1 MLSSCFTY
9 GGGGQV
15 IRPDAALVEQRADA
29 RGRYTRDEKGGNPMK
44 IRHLL
49 DIRLDLF
56 DGGAAAG
63 GEGAGAAAPGGQA
76 GDGTKGGSQAS
87 PGHTRRGTSGEF
99 QNVLF
104 GKQEAPAAAGDGTGA
119 GVGQQQSSDAGSD
132 KDKGVQPTSDT
143 LESKRKAFRDL
154 VNGEYKDIFT
164 EETQRVIDR
173 RFRETKNL
181 EEQVQ
186 RSQPILDMLMQ
197 RYKIADGDPAKL
209 QAAIE
214 NDDAYW
220 SEAAE
225 EAGMSV
231 DQYKQFQRLQRENAV
246 LLNAQRQQRSQ
257 QAAQQQL
264 QRWYS
269 EAEQVKGLYPS
280 FDLNAEVKN
289 PQFLSMLKAGV
300 PVQHAYEVV
309 HMDEI
314 KAGVAQLTAQA
325 TEKQVVDGIR
335 AKGTRPQ
342 ENGTTAQSAF
352 TVKDDV
358 SKLSKKDR
366 AEIARR
372 VARGEH
378 ITF

>member
-1 MLSSCFTY
+1 
-9 GGGGQV
+9 
-15 IRPDAALVEQRADA
+15 
-29 RGRYTRDEKGGNPMK
+29 MK
-44 IRHLL
+44 VKHLL
-49 DIRLDLF
+49 NIRLDLF
-56 DGGAAAG
+56 DGGGAAG
-63 GEGAGAAAPGGQA
+63 GEGGGAAAPGGQA
-76 GDGTKGGSQAS
+76 GDGAQGGSQAS

-104 GKQEAPAAAGDGTGA
+104 GKQAVPAAAGDGAGA
-119 GVGQQQSSDAGSD
+119 GDGQQAGSSDAG
-132 KDKGVQPTSDT
+132 KGKEGEVTTTSDT
-143 LESKRKAFRDL
+143 LESRRKAFRDL
-154 VNGEYKDIFT
+154 VNGEYKDVYT

-181 EEQVQ
+181 EEQIQ

-214 NDDAYW
+214 SDDAYW

-225 EAGMSV
+225 EAGLSV
-231 DQYKQFQRLQRENAV
+231 EQYKQFQRLQRENAA

-264 QRWYS
+264 QRWYG

-314 KAGVAQLTAQA
+314 KAGVAQMTAQA

-335 AKGTRPQ
+335 AKGARPQ
-342 ENGTTAQSAF
+342 ENGTKAQSAF

-358 SKLSKKDR
+358 SKLSRKDR

-372 VARGEH
+372 VARGER